1 MTSDPENTTTDSPP
15 KESENDSAQHDV
27 ETSAAQ
33 AIPDGDTPQTTG
45 DEETSMP
52 PEDPLA
58 AALAEAAQWKDQA
71 LRQRAEL
78 ENFRK
83 RMSRETAEIRRYAAA
98 ALIEDLLPVLD
109 NFDFGLQAALQQ
121 GADNAIATGMNMVRR
136 QLDDF
141 LATNGVREITG
152 QGETFNPA
160 IHEAVATETSDQ
172 SPEGA
177 ILRVNRKGYQ
187 LHDRVLRAPQVVV
200 SSGPADESNRPD
212 SSNSPDN

>member
-1 MTSDPENTTTDSPP
+1 MTSDPENTTTETPP
-15 KESENDSAQHDV
+15 QDTAANSAQSKV
-27 ETSAAQ
+27 ETGTAQ
-33 AIPDGDTPQTTG
+33 AVENSETSETTG
-45 DEETSMP
+45 DEESTAP

-58 AALAEAAQWKDQA
+58 VALAEVAQWKDQA

-109 NFDFGLQAALQQ
+109 NFDFGLQAALQE
-121 GADNAIATGMNMVRR
+121 GADNPIATGMNMVRR
-136 QLDDF
+136 QLDEF
-141 LATNGVREITG
+141 LSNNGVREITG

-160 IHEAVATETSDQ
+160 VHEAVATEANDQ
-172 SPEGA
+172 SPEGT
-177 ILRVNRKGYQ
+177 ILHVNRKGYQ

-200 SSGPADESNRPD
+200 SSGPAD
-212 SSNSPDN
+212 SPAN

>member
-1 MTSDPENTTTDSPP
+1 MTSDPDNTTNETPP
-15 KESENDSAQHDV
+15 QEDENNSVQSDV

-33 AIPDGDTPQTTG
+33 DGGGPDTTG
-45 DEETSMP
+45 TEEAPAP

-121 GADNAIATGMNMVRR
+121 GADNPIATGMNMVRR

-141 LATNGVREITG
+141 LSANGVREITG
-152 QGETFNPA
+152 QGETFNPS
-160 IHEAVATETSDQ
+160 IHEAVATEACNQ
-172 SPEGA
+172 SAEGT

-187 LHDRVLRAPQVVV
+187 LHDRILRAPQVVV
-200 SSGPADESNRPD
+200 SSGPADESRPTD
-212 SSNSPDN
+212 SSDSSDN